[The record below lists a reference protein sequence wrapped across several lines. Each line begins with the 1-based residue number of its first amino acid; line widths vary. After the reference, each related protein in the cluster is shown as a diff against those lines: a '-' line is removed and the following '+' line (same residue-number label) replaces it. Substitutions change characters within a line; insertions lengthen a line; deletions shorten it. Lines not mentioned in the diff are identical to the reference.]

1 MEIKALGTVSP
12 WPKGNMNCPGFL
24 VTENGKRIMLDCG
37 NGSTSLLDKYKE
49 LKDLTVIISH
59 YHPDHYG
66 DIFALGNATYIQHMY
81 GFLDDEVKVILP
93 ESLEQI
99 KKNNTSGILTGYD
112 IEDYHY
118 IKDTTHE
125 HYFNFSTFNRK
136 SKIKIGD
143 MKVTFYK
150 TIHALNAHAIK
161 IESESG
167 TLVYS
172 SDTDYDLGLIDFAAN
187 ADIFICEASFLKG
200 QVKGKSHH
208 LYAYEAGNIAR
219 QANVRDLYLYHTF
232 VEETKEKYLCEAK
245 EEFENTHILNEGD
258 IIKLNKKM

>member
-24 VTENGKRIMLDCG
+24 VTENDKRIMLDCG
-37 NGSTSLLDKYKE
+37 NGSTSLLDKYRE
-49 LKDLTVIISH
+49 LENLIVILTH

-66 DIFALGNATYIQHMY
+66 DIFALGNATYVQHKY
-81 GFLDDEVKVILP
+81 GYLENRVQVLLP
-93 ESLEQI
+93 ESIEMI
-99 KKNNTSGILTGYD
+99 KKDNTSGILHGD
-112 IEDYHY
+112 NIEDYHY
-118 IKDTTHE
+118 IKDTKHE
-125 HYFNFSTFNRK
+125 HYFSFSTFNRK

-143 MKVTFYK
+143 MSITFYK
-150 TIHALNAHAIK
+150 TIHALNAHAVK

-172 SDTDYDLGLIDFAAN
+172 SDTDYDLGLIDFAHN

-200 QVKGKSHH
+200 QVKGNSHH
-208 LYAYEAGNIAR
+208 LYAYEAGTLAEK
-219 QANVRDLYLYHTF
+219 ANVKDLYLYHTF
-232 VEETKEKYLCEAK
+232 VEEKKEKYLNEAK
-245 EEFENTHILNEGD
+245 EKFANTHILNEGD